1 MLKVGLTGG
10 IGSGKSAATEMFA
23 NLGINIID
31 ADIISHQLTQSGSEG
46 FNEIKQLFGDDF
58 IASNGELDRKK
69 IAQVI
74 FSEPQKKTA
83 LENILHPKIKQQM
96 FDEIELLS
104 ANNYIILAIPLLI
117 ESNFT
122 DLVDRIIVVDADD
135 ATRIK
140 RIQQRDNRPD
150 DQIRNIIKQQ
160 ITRDDRLQRADDILN
175 NNGNLDDLRAAVNK
189 LDDKYLSIASQKR

>member
-31 ADIISHQLTQSGSEG
+31 ADIISHQLTQPGSES
-46 FNEIKQLFGDDF
+46 FNEIKQLFGDEF
-58 IASNGELDRKK
+58 IASSGELDRKK

-74 FSEPQKKTA
+74 FSDPQKKTA

-96 FDEIELLS
+96 LDEIERLS

>member
-10 IGSGKSAATEMFA
+10 IGSGKSAVTEMFA

-31 ADIISHQLTQSGSEG
+31 ADIISHQLTQPGSES
-46 FNEIKQLFGDDF
+46 FNEIKQLFGDEF

-74 FSEPQKKTA
+74 FSDPQKKTA
-83 LENILHPKIKQQM
+83 LENILHPKIKQKM
-96 FDEIELLS
+96 LDEIEHLS

>member
-10 IGSGKSAATEMFA
+10 IGSGKSAATEIFA

-31 ADIISHQLTQSGSEG
+31 ADIISHQLTQSGSES
-46 FNEIKQLFGDDF
+46 FNEIKQLFGDEF

-74 FSEPQKKTA
+74 FSDPQKKTA
-83 LENILHPKIKQQM
+83 LENILHPKIKQKM
-96 FDEIELLS
+96 LDEIEHLS

-160 ITRDDRLQRADDILN
+160 ITRNERLQRADDILN

-189 LDDKYLSIASQKR
+189 LDEKYLSIASQKR

>member
-46 FNEIKQLFGDDF
+46 FYEIKRLFGDEF

-74 FSEPQKKTA
+74 FSDPQKKTA

-96 FDEIELLS
+96 LDEIELLS

-122 DLVDRIIVVDADD
+122 DLVDRIIVVDTDD
-135 ATRIK
+135 AARIK
-140 RIQQRDNRPD
+140 RIQQRDDRPD

-189 LDDKYLSIASQKR
+189 LDDKYLRIASQKR